1 MNHLPWMRRMPANLL
16 LPSKQ
21 PLRNSVNPDTLWLY
35 DAIGADMWGGVSA
48 EDFARTLQAMSAPK
62 LHLRINSPGGDIT
75 DARAMVTA
83 LREHPSHITAHIDG
97 LAASAASYVALACDE
112 VVISEGAFVMVHNAW
127 TLAAGNRFDMQAS
140 SEMLAK
146 IDHSIAADYQ
156 RKTGKDEAQVRAW
169 MDAETWFSAQEAL
182 EVGLVDRIACAAF
195 KPQERPCYD
204 RLQDRLRT
212 LSAIER
218 IA

>member
-1 MNHLPWMRRMPANLL
+1 MPANLL

-48 EDFARTLQAMSAPK
+48 EDFARTLQVMSAPK

-97 LAASAASYVALACDE
+97 LAASAASYVALACNE

-127 TLAAGNRFDMQAS
+127 TLAIGNRFDMQAS
-140 SEMLAK
+140 SDMLAK

-156 RKTGKDEAQVRAW
+156 RKTGKDEATVRAW

-182 EVGLVDRIACAAF
+182 EVGLVDRIASSNSKATQSPAA
-195 KPQERPCYD
+195 
-204 RLQDRLRT
+204 QDRLPDRIRK
-212 LSAIER
+212 LQALER